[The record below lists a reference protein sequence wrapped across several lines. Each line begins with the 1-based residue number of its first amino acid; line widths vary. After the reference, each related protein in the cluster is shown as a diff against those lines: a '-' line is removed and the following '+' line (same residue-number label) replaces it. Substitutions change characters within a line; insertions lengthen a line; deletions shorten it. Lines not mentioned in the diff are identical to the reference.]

1 MAVDY
6 VSLGKRIQ
14 ARRKEAHL
22 TQERMAEA
30 LSVTVGYISQIERGI
45 TRVNLDTLASIA
57 EFLSCDLTDFLGGM
71 AETSAAYLKADMESA
86 FTRLSPVNK
95 RVLLEISHV
104 LLTAQT

>member
-45 TRVNLDTLASIA
+45 TRVNLDTLSELA
-57 EFLSCDLTDFLGGM
+57 EELGCDITDFLGG
-71 AETSAAYLKADMESA
+71 TAAGTATYLHADLDAVFGKLTAANRKA
-86 FTRLSPVNK
+86 
-95 RVLLEISHV
+95 LLEISEV
-104 LLTAQT
+104 LLRAQ